1 MLFQL
6 ENMNF
11 FSVRDNNRRGKRCK
25 QKITSSTTVSS
36 TTITEYQELETEISK
51 QDTSSSSSSSCLLNF
66 QPIIS

>member
-11 FSVRDNNRRGKRCK
+11 FSVRDNNNRRGKRCK

-51 QDTSSSSSSSCLLNF
+51 QDTSSSSSSCLLNF